1 MNAYVYYKMPDRR
14 ITRYSPGSGLCVIG
28 LKVPLATP
36 TIRYSPGNT
45 TACALPN
52 LKNAKETLSVVK
64 CIKTQ
69 R

>member
-1 MNAYVYYKMPDRR
+1 MPDRR

-52 LKNAKETLSVVK
+52 LKNAKETLNIES
-64 CIKTQ
+64 CIK
-69 R
+69 RK